1 MKPFRQANALG
12 YYSSDEDEDSTT
24 YKNKQN
30 IKTVPV
36 TLEYYV
42 GKWYQVYASLGPL
55 VTFELGGRN
64 TTAEYGFTETQ
75 GVLSVYNRNEP
86 SLLPPQDIR
95 GWAKAST
102 NSPGVFS
109 VSLGVSA
116 ASTSDRA
123 KFTEPGNY
131 LVIGLGPLV
140 NNLYDWAI
148 VTNSTKS
155 QLYILCRNPKR
166 FHDNYEQV
174 VLNMVKEMGFTSIWS
189 APRKTEQT
197 HM

>member
-1 MKPFRQANALG
+1 MKPFRTANALG
-12 YYSSDEDEDSTT
+12 YYSSDDDEDSTV
-24 YKNKQN
+24 YKNKQQV
-30 IKTVPV
+30 KTVPV

-95 GWAKAST
+95 GWAKASKT
-102 NSPGVFS
+102 TPGVFS
-109 VSLGVSA
+109 VTLGVSA

-131 LVIGLGPLV
+131 WVIGLGPLV
-140 NNLYDWAI
+140 NNLYDWAV

-155 QLYILCRNPKR
+155 QLYILCRNPRR
-166 FHDNYEQV
+166 FHDHYEKA
-174 VLNMVKEMGFTSIWS
+174 VLYMVKNMGFTSTWS
-189 APRKTEQT
+189 APRKTEHT